1 MTIDIEQLA
10 SVHGGMKL
18 DGFRRSDNIED
29 RRTPFD
35 VQEDDRW
42 MSSLKDQ
49 QAGKDLARPV
59 AAASRRSPARRRAL
73 SDSATCA
80 RSAGALR
87 ALPAGA
93 L

>member
-49 QAGKDLARPV
+49 QAGKDLASALRD
-59 AAASRRSPARRRAL
+59 AQIADQWRRRADDL
-73 SDSATCA
+73 
-80 RSAGALR
+80 LR
-87 ALPAGA
+87 AGVR
-93 L
+93 